1 MIRTRVNVLV
11 MALLLVGLAGCG
23 KSTEEAIL
31 GEWGESGGTEVVKF
45 FEDGTISIEESNEDM
60 VGNYTFVDEDTIRVE
75 LGGLGA
81 LAGPMVIGVTI
92 DGDSLVLTMPDDRAE
107 TYTRKK

>member
-1 MIRTRVNVLV
+1 MNRIHANMLGL
-11 MALLLVGLAGCG
+11 ALLLVVLAGCG

-31 GEWGESGGTEVVKF
+31 GEWVESGGTETVRF
-45 FEDGTISIEESNEDM
+45 DEDGTITIAESNEDM
-60 VGNYTFVDEDTIRVE
+60 DGTYAFVDKDTIRVE

-81 LAGPMVIGVTI
+81 LAGPIVIGVAV

-107 TYTRKK
+107 TYNRR